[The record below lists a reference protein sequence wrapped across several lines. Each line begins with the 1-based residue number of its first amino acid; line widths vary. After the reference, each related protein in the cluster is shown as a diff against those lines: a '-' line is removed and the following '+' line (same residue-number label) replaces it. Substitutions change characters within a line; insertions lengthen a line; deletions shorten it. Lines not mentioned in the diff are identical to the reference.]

1 MIDVWIAPKD
11 INYSVPQLVYFLLPS
26 LYEFREGFYPN
37 EPDEYRTFVGGAWVN
52 KKASTYEG
60 GNSGASDIAP
70 FITVSETVAELES
83 RLSQI
88 HTTLPGKVDGSVG
101 VSGEALIMCY
111 TDGIDEYT
119 LADRLN
125 VDAQSL
131 IIELSKMLQY
141 MSGYKRKRID
151 YEQWRREKRGKRVE
165 RIIDRLLNSL
175 SAGRTR

>member
-1 MIDVWIAPKD
+1 MNEVWIAPKD
-11 INYSVPQLVYFLLPS
+11 INFSVPQLVYFLLPC

-37 EPDEYRTFVGGAWVN
+37 EPDEYRTFVDGAWVN

-60 GNSGASDIAP
+60 ANSNHSDIAP
-70 FITVSETVAELES
+70 FITAAETAAELDS

-88 HTTLPGKVDGSVG
+88 YTTLPGKVDGSVG

-111 TDGIDEYT
+111 TDGIDEYV

-125 VDAQSL
+125 IEAQSL
-131 IIELSKMLQY
+131 IIELSKMLQFV
-141 MSGYKRKRID
+141 SGYKRKRIE
-151 YEQWRREKRGKRVE
+151 YEQWRRKKGEQQVE

-175 SAGRTR
+175 SVGRAR